1 MATAP
6 ISPNRQH
13 SHLHD
18 LPTPSLLNR
27 SNSSSKSSIGFE
39 DPRMATLYSTPATT
53 LSLPFPR
60 QTSAE
65 FFSRN
70 ANSTPSPSTSGPA
83 SPYDLQASPPTW
95 PNPASYS
102 FSQAPKK
109 STTLPP
115 SSKVKSSNLGGNLI
129 CFELALGDRLAA
141 KLDRETTL
149 DSIREASG
157 VVSTELTE
165 TEEAQG
171 GGVKVLVSKGT
182 ASAVQK
188 ARQLLDA
195 KWVVILPVFLVID

>member
-1 MATAP
+1 
-6 ISPNRQH
+6 
-13 SHLHD
+13 
-18 LPTPSLLNR
+18 
-27 SNSSSKSSIGFE
+27 
-39 DPRMATLYSTPATT
+39 
-53 LSLPFPR
+53 
-60 QTSAE
+60 
-65 FFSRN
+65 
-70 ANSTPSPSTSGPA
+70 
-83 SPYDLQASPPTW
+83 
-95 PNPASYS
+95 
-102 FSQAPKK
+102 
-109 STTLPP
+109 
-115 SSKVKSSNLGGNLI
+115 
-129 CFELALGDRLAA
+129 LALGDRLAA